1 MKRIYQRCC
10 GIDVH
15 KAMLTACVR
24 IYGRGDKFSQEIR
37 SFGTT
42 SDELLEL
49 YDWLNANRVSHV
61 AMEATGVYWKPV
73 FYVLEQGFS
82 LLLVNP
88 ADVKRMPGRKTDVS
102 DCAWLAQLLENGLLR
117 ASFIPPRA
125 IRELRDLVR
134 YRSELK
140 HDHTRVANRL
150 HKVLQDADLKLSS
163 VMTDILG
170 VSGRQILQQ
179 LAAGNSDPAA
189 LAELA
194 RGRLRT
200 KLPALRQALAGRFNE
215 HHAFLIGEGLTER
228 DNLEESMRALAIRVE
243 QYLIPFAQE
252 IEQLSTIPGVKRLA
266 ATMILSEIGT
276 DMSRFPD
283 TAHLASWAGMAPGNN
298 ESAGKR
304 RRAKARKGNRWLRT
318 ILVECGHAAGQYPQ
332 HRVGGNLSPHDNSRR
347 SQACRFCGWSPYLE
361 HRVSSASS
369 THHIPRVRS
378 DRLLRTAPRR
388 TTQASLP
395 RPTPKSRF
403 PGRPNPTARC
413 VTRYSQHARHFQSR
427 RPVNRS
433 LALH

>member
-266 ATMILSEIGT
+266 ATIILSEIGT

-318 ILVECGHAAGQYPQ
+318 ILVECGHAAGNTRNTALAAIYRRMIIRAGRK
-332 HRVGGNLSPHDNSRR
+332 HAAFVVGR
-347 SQACRFCGWSPYLE
+347 
-361 HRVSSASS
+361 
-369 THHIPRVRS
+369 HILNIAYH
-378 DRLLRTAPRR
+378 LLAQR
-388 TTQASLP
+388 TTYRELGPTYFEQRRAEQLKRRCLDQLRNLGFQAAL
-395 RPTPKSRF
+395 TPLR
-403 PGRPNPTARC
+403 A
-413 VTRYSQHARHFQSR
+413 A
-427 RPVNRS
+427 
-433 LALH
+433 